1 MMLLIDVPS
10 MSFFL
15 SVFNDG
21 NKMDLL
27 NLEGTVP
34 VNYKGEFM
42 LPSVQLVTVSCISHY
57 SGH

>member
-10 MSFFL
+10 MLFFVFL

-27 NLEGTVP
+27 NLQGTIP
-34 VNYKGEFM
+34 VNYKGE
-42 LPSVQLVTVSCISHY
+42 
-57 SGH
+57 